1 MENGYN
7 EYNKYNDLLQK
18 YNELQAEKNRT
29 ARELRTITK
38 QYNVLKKYVETHSGL
53 TKKLVTER
61 LRHEI
66 YVKLFLETC
75 PDIIFVFDEN
85 ARFLI
90 GTDSV
95 ADIVDVDDVAYIYGM
110 EFGSVL
116 EKFDPSNNMDETF
129 ASVMGIVRGCGENG
143 VRTTFELSVGTKKYN
158 VNILPF
164 NKDNGVFAGVLVL
177 MRDVTELIEA
187 KDLAEAASK
196 AKSEFFSN
204 MSHEMRTPMNA
215 IIGMTAIAKKTDNI
229 AEKDHSLNKIGDAAS
244 HLLGIINDVLD
255 MAKIEAD
262 KLELVLAEFDFEK
275 MLQKVAA
282 VINYKTEEKKQ
293 HFTVSIDNAVPRF
306 IVGDDQ
312 RLAQVITNLLSN
324 AVKFTPD
331 GGSISLR
338 VSFFGEADENCG
350 LRIEVTDTG
359 IGISYEQQEKLFLAF
374 EQAESGISREYGGT
388 GLGLAIAKR
397 IIDLMGGK
405 ICVESE
411 LGKGSR
417 FIFTVNVKRG
427 SINGRPGIGDTDA
440 APEPAAN
447 SDGFDGKRL
456 LLAEDI
462 EINRDILMALLDGT
476 GIIVDCAENGQ
487 EALNM
492 IEAAPDKYDI
502 IFMDM
507 QMPKMDGL
515 EATRRIRALPAMQN
529 IELPIIAMTANVFKE
544 DIEACL
550 AAGMDDHIGKPL
562 DIEKVMEKLRKYLT
576 GG

>member
-1 MENGYN
+1 MADEYN
-7 EYNKYNDLLQK
+7 ELLRKYE
-18 YNELQAEKNRT
+18 ELQAEKNRA
-29 ARELRTITK
+29 ARELRTVTK
-38 QYNVLKKYVETHSGL
+38 QFHVLKKYVETHTGL

-66 YVKLFLETC
+66 YVKLFLETY
-75 PDIIFVFDEN
+75 PDIVFVFDEN

-95 ADIVDVDDVAYIYGM
+95 TEIIRVDNLAYIYGM
-110 EFGSVL
+110 EFGSIL
-116 EKFDPSNNMDETF
+116 EMYDPANIMDGIYAF
-129 ASVMGIVRGCGENG
+129 VMNIVDDCGKNG
-143 VRTTFELSVGTKKYN
+143 SSQSFELSVNPKKYN
-158 VNILPF
+158 VSILPF
-164 NKDNGVFAGVLVL
+164 SKANGVFAGVLVL
-177 MRDVTELIEA
+177 MRDMTELIEA
-187 KDLAEAASK
+187 KNLAEAASK
-196 AKSEFFSN
+196 AKTEFFSN